1 MLCFRSLNKRLKT
14 LSEKV
19 GYLSRS
25 YQSLLDVSKSLAAEI
40 SELSEW
46 VNSVKPTLSASRL
59 SVTDLNTQQLEDL
72 LASHEVC
79 KFIAMC

>member
-1 MLCFRSLNKRLKT
+1 VFCFRSLNKRLKT

-19 GYLSRS
+19 GHLSRL

-46 VNSVKPTLSASRL
+46 VNSVKPTLSATRL
-59 SVTDLNTQQLEDL
+59 AVTELNMQQLEDL

-79 KFIAMC
+79 M